1 MSRIDSKEVYK
12 LLPDD
17 ILEINTKNCKQYIE
31 NIKNPNP
38 AVIAII
44 IFGSMIVLYIFHL
57 LVIKH
62 NLTGSWKSDDNHVSI
77 KHNII
82 TDEISLKGY
91 TGMVYHKMIIIYDA
105 NKYKM
110 GLITDDGK
118 TILWADNSQWFKR

>member
-62 NLTGSWKSDDNHVSI
+62 NLTGSWKSDDKHVSI

>member
-1 MSRIDSKEVYK
+1 MSTTTPDKVYE
-12 LLPDD
+12 LLPEN
-17 ILEINTKNCKQYIE
+17 ILKINNENCKQYIE
-31 NIKNPNP
+31 NIKNPHP
-38 AVIAII
+38 IVVAII
-44 IFGSMIVLYIFHL
+44 ILGSIIVLYIFHL

-62 NLTGSWKSDDNHVSI
+62 NLSGSWKTENKRVSI
-77 KHNII
+77 KHNIL

-118 TILWADNSQWFKR
+118 TILWANNTQWFKQ